1 MNALET
7 SRWREKRGQDEV
19 EALDTL
25 DKTLAMKNPYGV
37 VNPTADWSTQMNR
50 DFPDAS
56 ITKLDTSKVV
66 AQQLAKRSAS
76 RDIVRKS
83 KKPPPHAR
91 DRVGNILSVP
101 MRVTMTTSSADAF
114 AFDEAMQADCLQNA
128 SSKEWFQKR
137 HQFSDYVEALA
148 KNPQFKKGAIKKE

>member
-7 SRWREKRGQDEV
+7 SRWREKRGPDEV

-76 RDIVRKS
+76 
-83 KKPPPHAR
+83 PHCA
-91 DRVGNILSVP
+91 
-101 MRVTMTTSSADAF
+101 
-114 AFDEAMQADCLQNA
+114 
-128 SSKEWFQKR
+128 QK
-137 HQFSDYVEALA
+137 
-148 KNPQFKKGAIKKE
+148 